1 MNRRD
6 AEEQRTN
13 PRYGNATPTS
23 GFAFCLLLFAFLLQ
37 LSCSTKPTDMRSLV
51 PADTLVYLE
60 TNDLGAA
67 IQPIIDSKPFNE
79 VAKYKPDISAIK
91 GVQLAVAVTGFE
103 TTEEKLTDEQSVGN
117 IRPHF
122 VAIADTHAWN
132 WQAVGFAEKKLGSF
146 VGNIYN
152 SEPTVEQTDK
162 NGGKYFTWTAKDG
175 RKAYALVIGSLI
187 YFANDESSIDKCL
200 AVKRGETD
208 SIAKAGKV
216 TVSEPGT
223 LASGY
228 VGPDGIAQIANIV
241 GLKLGSEASD
251 ESEVQTAIVSIL
263 PQLLRNSITR
273 ISWTANKTDLGIEDK
288 YSIEMPPELAS
299 TLHKAMAPVGQMIFE
314 HTEILKAVPA
324 DVSSVTLYNLRDPLE
339 AWQTLISTAQKQSG
353 PMEGQYIPEFAS
365 LLLEPYGIRD
375 PQKFLLRLQDYIVTA
390 KFGDDSEKVV
400 AIAEEIR
407 DGEIS
412 KKSEEIHKTPLITL
426 IEPNIKTNNEAGH
439 EVYTS
444 EDGDL
449 KAMIEGP
456 IIIGDSGGVSKC
468 LTSLNAPD
476 NFSTLLKD
484 RWLAFDNDY
493 PSVLSFGKDRESFGL
508 IARAISDV
516 KSDGSQAESKFTT
529 ETKFNKD
536 GIERRSFSDFGLIG
550 SIIAQLNSD

>member
-241 GLKLGSEASD
+241 GLKLASEAGED
-251 ESEVQTAIVSIL
+251 SEVQSAIAGIL
-263 PQLLRNSITR
+263 PQLLRNSITD
-273 ISWTANKTDLGIEDK
+273 ITWTTTGDPIQVEDRFVVSASPDVSTVFSETLTPSGNTD
-288 YSIEMPPELAS
+288 AS
-299 TLHKAMAPVGQMIFE
+299 LLEFI
-314 HTEILKAVPA
+314 PA
-324 DVSSVTLYNLRDPLE
+324 DTPNATLYNLKDPQISWRSVLLVTQKKSDPL
-339 AWQTLISTAQKQSG
+339 AGRVLTSFSG
-353 PMEGQYIPEFAS
+353 S
-365 LLLEPYGIRD
+365 LFEPYGIHD
-375 PQKFLLRLQDYIVTA
+375 AEAFLSSIGPNILTA
-390 KFGDDSEKVV
+390 KLDAEGEEPVVV
-400 AIAEEIR
+400 ATVKDKERII
-407 DGEIS
+407 
-412 KKSEEIHKTPLITL
+412 KSLATE
-426 IEPNIKTNNEAGH
+426 
-439 EVYTS
+439 
-444 EDGDL
+444 L
-449 KAMIEGP
+449 K
-456 IIIGDSGGVSKC
+456 
-468 LTSLNAPD
+468 LNKQMTD
-476 NFSTLLKD
+476 EL
-484 RWLAFDNDY
+484 
-493 PSVLSFGKDRESFGL
+493 GL
-508 IARAISDV
+508 EFLQSSDV
-516 KSDGSQAESKFTT
+516 AAAFFENKVIVGDADSVIKCIRARKSDNPSARSSFAAVASAAATTLSIDDDIQGRVVDMLGERRIGGHTDPLPYVSETRFTKT
-529 ETKFNKD
+529 
-536 GIERRSFSDFGLIG
+536 GIERRTVSDFGLIG
-550 SIIAQLNSD
+550 SIIAQLAQD